1 MMEKIL
7 EFIKRKQNLSFFIL
21 CIVLVVIMYGSSL
34 GGSFVLDDREII
46 ARQAFFE
53 NPLNW
58 GEVAKMPYWS
68 VESGLYRPITVLSY
82 SFNFFF
88 FGSGAWSF
96 HLINILLYALTGYI
110 LFLFLKK
117 IFKKPILASLSAFL
131 FLILPIHTEVVA
143 NIVGRAEIFALLF
156 SLIGL
161 LELIKRNPNKWV
173 TTLWFLLA
181 IGSKETAIAVIP
193 IVFFLWLFKSN
204 FFQTKKISI
213 KDIENF
219 FLPAFLSTFVYLSIR
234 FLILGFNFFSN
245 NATIVENSLK
255 FATSS
260 ERIFTSFKVLS
271 MYISKSLVPFS
282 LCSDYSYN
290 QITVSSS
297 FWESEVIFGFLFFVL
312 AFLGIFYFLKK
323 NFNFSLALMFFF
335 FPFLIVSNL
344 WSPIGT
350 IAGERLF
357 YFPSVGLCI
366 LLASFFIWLWNWI
379 KNENGKKILLSFFI
393 LLSLFYVIRSFD
405 RSLDW
410 LDEERLFISA
420 GQCAPQ
426 SVLSLSNLATVYYF
440 RGDYEKAEQ
449 IILDSYKIY
458 DGYTKANNNLGLI
471 YWKKGEYGK
480 AKKEYFRAFKV
491 YPHFEGIYENLALFY
506 FSQGNEEEA
515 EKWLKLG
522 EIKFTNE
529 LRLYK

>member
-1 MMEKIL
+1 M
-7 EFIKRKQNLSFFIL
+7 
-21 CIVLVVIMYGSSL
+21 
-34 GGSFVLDDREII
+34 
-46 ARQAFFE
+46 
-53 NPLNW
+53 
-58 GEVAKMPYWS
+58 
-68 VESGLYRPITVLSY
+68 
-82 SFNFFF
+82 
-88 FGSGAWSF
+88 
-96 HLINILLYALTGYI
+96 
-110 LFLFLKK
+110 
-117 IFKKPILASLSAFL
+117 
-131 FLILPIHTEVVA
+131 
-143 NIVGRAEIFALLF
+143 
-156 SLIGL
+156 
-161 LELIKRNPNKWV
+161 
-173 TTLWFLLA
+173 
-181 IGSKETAIAVIP
+181 
-193 IVFFLWLFKSN
+193 
-204 FFQTKKISI
+204 
-213 KDIENF
+213 
-219 FLPAFLSTFVYLSIR
+219 
-234 FLILGFNFFSN
+234 
-245 NATIVENSLK
+245 
-255 FATSS
+255 
-260 ERIFTSFKVLS
+260 
-271 MYISKSLVPFS
+271 
-282 LCSDYSYN
+282 
-290 QITVSSS
+290 
-297 FWESEVIFGFLFFVL
+297 
-312 AFLGIFYFLKK
+312 
-323 NFNFSLALMFFF
+323 
-335 FPFLIVSNL
+335 IVSNL

-366 LLASFFIWLWNWI
+366 LLASFFILLWNWI